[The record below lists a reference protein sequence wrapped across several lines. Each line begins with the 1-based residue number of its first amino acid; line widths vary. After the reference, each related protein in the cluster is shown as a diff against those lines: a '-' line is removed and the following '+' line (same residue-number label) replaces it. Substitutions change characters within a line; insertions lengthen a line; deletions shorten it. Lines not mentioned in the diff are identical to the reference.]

1 MTVAPRDQISA
12 AVVIPFSSITSGAT
26 EGKRESERES
36 TSFPLLTPVW
46 APHYILFGMP
56 NCFQI
61 QRNAKVRKFDV
72 ASLGR
77 QNISGFEVTMY
88 DL

>member
-1 MTVAPRDQISA
+1 
-12 AVVIPFSSITSGAT
+12 
-26 EGKRESERES
+26 
-36 TSFPLLTPVW
+36 
-46 APHYILFGMP
+46 MP